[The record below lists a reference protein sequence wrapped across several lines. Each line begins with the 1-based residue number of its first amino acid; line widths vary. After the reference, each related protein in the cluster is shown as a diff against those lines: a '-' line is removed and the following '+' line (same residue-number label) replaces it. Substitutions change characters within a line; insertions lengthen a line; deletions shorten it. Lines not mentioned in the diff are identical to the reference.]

1 MTPVLTAILYADA
14 VGYSALIRGNETLG
28 IRSIRHHLREI
39 TELIRKHGGERR
51 GGAGDSV
58 LATFPSARAAMLCAL
73 DIQKREHDRADLQD
87 VRFRIGIHTGDAVEA
102 DGQLH
107 GDSVNVAARLEP
119 LAPPGGI
126 CTSESVFNALRG
138 LSEVQFESLGRPEL
152 KNMGADLEVFRVAGL
167 GDGAAP
173 ILMPTENG
181 GESPISEAA
190 RPSVAVMPFT
200 CLSARED
207 LAALADGFAAEV
219 IGFLTRFRGLD
230 VIAPSSSAL
239 GIAAQSTELMQRLKV
254 RYTVDGRVQLTE
266 RRMRVKVHLY
276 DAEQNKAIWT
286 ESYDRV
292 FDDIFDIQEEIAECA
307 AASMAVQIE
316 EAERW
321 LARARNPDSL
331 DAYALQLR
339 ASSEIFLNERDTC
352 EAGKQ
357 LIGKAINISP
367 DYARSY
373 AVLSRAHHLDWKYSW
388 SKDPK
393 KSFKEAHDA
402 AVKATVIDGSDARG
416 QAEVGSVALYRRE
429 HDRSLA
435 AYKRALE
442 LNPSDADI
450 IGEYAD
456 SLKHAGEKKKA
467 IRLFDRAIRLNP
479 LHADRYRRDLA
490 HTHLVNRDFEAAIAT
505 VMEMTDPT
513 QALRVLTASSAYL
526 GRMED
531 AKHWAEVLR
540 KKYPGFSARAWAHI
554 VPDRDPADT
563 EIFVEGLERAG
574 L

>member
-1 MTPVLTAILYADA
+1 MKPVLTAILYADA
-14 VGYSALIRGNETLG
+14 VGYSALIRRDEMLG
-28 IRSIRHHLREI
+28 IKSIRHHLREI
-39 TELIRKHGGERR
+39 ADLIRRHGGERR

-58 LATFPSARAAMLCAL
+58 LATFPSARAAMSCAV
-73 DIQKREHDRADLQD
+73 DIQERKHNQADLQD
-87 VRFRIGIHTGDAVEA
+87 IRFRIGIHTGDTVEA

-107 GDSVNVAARLEP
+107 GDSVNIAARLEP
-119 LAPPGGI
+119 LAQPGGI
-126 CTSESVFNALRG
+126 CVSDTVSSELRG
-138 LSEVQFESLGRPEL
+138 LTDFQFVSLGHPEL
-152 KNMGADLEVFRVAGL
+152 KNMGRDLEVFRVVGF
-167 GDGAAP
+167 GDTDAS
-173 ILMPTENG
+173 IIVQSD
-181 GESPISEAA
+181 SPDQTLATSSF
-190 RPSVAVMPFT
+190 RPSVAVLPFT
-200 CLSARED
+200 CVSARED
-207 LAALADGFAAEV
+207 LAALADGFASEI

-230 VIAPSSSAL
+230 VIAPGSSAL
-239 GIAAQSTELMQRLKV
+239 GIVTLPGDLMQRLKV
-254 RYTVDGRVQLTE
+254 RYTVNGKVQLTE
-266 RRMRVKVHLY
+266 RRIRVKVHLY
-276 DAEQNKAIWT
+276 DAEQDKAIWT
-286 ESYDRV
+286 ESYDRI
-292 FDDIFDIQEEIAECA
+292 FDDIFDVQEEIAECG

-331 DAYALQLR
+331 NAYALQLR
-339 ASSEIFLNERDTC
+339 ASSEIFLNERETC
-352 EAGKQ
+352 QTGMN
-357 LIGKAINISP
+357 LIGRALEISP
-367 DYARSY
+367 NYARSY

-388 SKDPK
+388 SKDPE
-393 KSFKEAHDA
+393 KSFHAAHEA
-402 AVKATVIDGSDARG
+402 AVKATVVDGSDARG
-416 QAEVGSVALYRRE
+416 QAEVGSVSLYRRE

-435 AYKRALE
+435 AYKRALD

-456 SLKHAGEKKKA
+456 TLKHAGEKEKA
-467 IRLFDRAIRLNP
+467 IKLFDRAIRLNP

-490 HTHLVNRDFEAAIAT
+490 HAHLVNRDFEAAIKT
-505 VMEMTDPT
+505 VMEMSDPT